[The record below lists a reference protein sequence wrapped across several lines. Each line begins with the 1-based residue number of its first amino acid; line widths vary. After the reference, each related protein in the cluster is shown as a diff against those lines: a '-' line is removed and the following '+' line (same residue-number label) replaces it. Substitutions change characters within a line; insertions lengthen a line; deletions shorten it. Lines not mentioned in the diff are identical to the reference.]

1 MDFVC
6 GIYGYQITYSVDLDG
21 LRIEPR
27 TSDNHQAKLWATNLD
42 SYHLTAV
49 LKATSISNDLI
60 FKLEAVLSFVGR
72 LDVLIT
78 SPEEQTN
85 DDPFAKFP
93 LSITTHRRSN
103 GGGAVI
109 SEDTIFPTSRS
120 IFISKALSA
129 LQDEKFCK
137 ETQFSILFF
146 KYVETFRQRKPFIE
160 VSYFLLYS
168 GLESYARSIC
178 KDRSSHNSS
187 VPICKLLIKY
197 GFDVCQELK
206 STSDYRKA
214 VATYTSLRNALFHNS
229 EFIGLA
235 KDEKGSEIKLQLN
248 DYLFNIWQLVALV
261 ILKAVEFDDG
271 HINWNSWLDRQPF
284 K

>member
-6 GIYGYQITYSVDLDG
+6 GIYGYQITHPVELDG
-21 LRIEPR
+21 LRIVPR
-27 TSDNHQAKLWATNLD
+27 TTDNHLAKLWARNLD

-49 LKATSISNDLI
+49 LKATSISNDFI
-60 FKLEAVLSFVGR
+60 FKLETVLSFIER

-78 SPEEQTN
+78 SPEEQTG
-85 DDPFAKFP
+85 DDHFAQFP
-93 LSITTHRRSN
+93 SSIPTHRRSN

-109 SEDTIFPTSRS
+109 SEDTVFPTSRS

-129 LQDEKFCK
+129 LQDEKLCE
-137 ETQFSILFF
+137 ETQFNIMFF

-160 VSYFLLYS
+160 VTYFLLYS
-168 GLESYARSIC
+168 GLESYARAMYE
-178 KDRSSHNSS
+178 DRRPNSS
-187 VPICKLLIKY
+187 VPICRLLIKY
-197 GFDVCQELK
+197 GFDVSQELK
-206 STSDYRKA
+206 STGDYHKA
-214 VATYTSLRNALFHNS
+214 VATYTSLRNALFHNG
-229 EFIGLA
+229 EFIGLG
-235 KDEKGSEIKLQLN
+235 KDENGSEIKLQLN

-261 ILKAVEFDDG
+261 ILKSVEFDDG

>member
-1 MDFVC
+1 MNFVC
-6 GIYGYQITYSVDLDG
+6 GIYGYQITYPIDLDG

-27 TSDNHQAKLWATNLD
+27 TSDNNLAKLWATSLD

-49 LKATSISNDLI
+49 LKATSITNDLI

-78 SPEEQTN
+78 SPEEQT
-85 DDPFAKFP
+85 DDDLFKQFP

-109 SEDTIFPTSRS
+109 SEDSVFPTSRS
-120 IFISKALSA
+120 IFITKALSA
-129 LQDEKFCK
+129 LQDEKLCK
-137 ETQFSILFF
+137 ETQFNIMFF

-168 GLESYARSIC
+168 GLESYARSIF
-178 KDRSSHNSS
+178 KDRGSSSS
-187 VPICKLLIKY
+187 VPICRLLIKY
-197 GFDVCQELK
+197 GFDVSQELK
-206 STSDYRKA
+206 STSDYRK
-214 VATYTSLRNALFHNS
+214 VVGTYTSLRNALFHNS
-229 EFIGLA
+229 EFIGIG
-235 KDEKGSEIKLQLN
+235 KDENGSEIKLKLN